1 MTSLRRV
8 MKLVKTLG
16 AAGLAAAALG
26 GAAALGSNLF
36 EGPPRN
42 AAEFAERVEAG
53 STHIDPNRKRAVV
66 EKKRGRKHA
75 QKRVAPAQLAAERRY
90 TRTLESWCVQQERDV
105 DALASGWYASDYL
118 DRILALSRS
127 WRARVAALRP
137 PARLRGKA
145 ARYLGAWARLEGLTV
160 RLVRSGAHGDTVAS
174 LELWD
179 RWIHTAAVEAD
190 AAIAMGADRCAGS
203 LFEGVTPSS

>member
-1 MTSLRRV
+1 

-36 EGPPRN
+36 EEPPRD

-53 STHIDPNRKRAVV
+53 STHIDPSRQRPVVQKKRA
-66 EKKRGRKHA
+66 KKPA
-75 QKRVAPAQLAAERRY
+75 QKRVGAAQLAAERHY
-90 TRTLESWCVQQERDV
+90 ARTLDSWCVQQEREV
-105 DALASGWYASDYL
+105 DSLASGWYADDYL
-118 DRILALSRS
+118 DRVLALSRS

-137 PARLRGKA
+137 PARFRSKA
-145 ARYLGAWARLEGLTV
+145 ARYLGAWTRLEGLTV
-160 RLVRSGAHGDTVAS
+160 RLVRAGARGDTVTS
-174 LELWD
+174 FELWD

>member
-1 MTSLRRV
+1 VLT
-8 MKLVKTLG
+8 KLVKTLG

-36 EGPPRN
+36 ETPPRD

-53 STHIDPNRKRAVV
+53 STHIDPNRKRPAVQ
-66 EKKRGRKHA
+66 KKHGKKA
-75 QKRVAPAQLAAERRY
+75 TQKRVSAAQLAAERRY
-90 TRTLESWCVQQERDV
+90 ARTLDSWCVQQEREV
-105 DALASGWYASDYL
+105 AALGSGWYADDYL
-118 DRILALSRS
+118 GRMLALSQS

-145 ARYLGAWARLEGLTV
+145 ARYLGAWERLEGLTV
-160 RLVRSGAHGDTVAS
+160 RLVRASARGDAVAS
-174 LELWD
+174 LDLWD

-190 AAIAMGADRCAGS
+190 AAVAMGANRCAGS
-203 LFEGVTPSS
+203 LFEGITPSP